1 MVKKH
6 YLPRALDTRVKW
18 LNNFAG
24 RFEEHGTELGF
35 TKEEIQEVKND
46 AAMLSY
52 AAKVHHIMQGTHKSF
67 TAFKDM
73 LNEGAAR
80 KQQVE
85 VPELPSLPKAP
96 VPVAPGIFRRTG
108 KLVQRI
114 KYRKGYTELMGLS
127 MGIIG
132 SEQKVIIANAKPTL
146 KAKVV
151 GNNLVLH
158 WKKRVFD
165 GIVMYVNSNDGN
177 GFAKEMYFSRSP
189 AKIKI
194 KLPTGEHSGL
204 WQLKASYRLK
214 DDIVGQSSAIVE
226 VAVRN

>member
-6 YLPRALDTRVKW
+6 YLPRALDKRVKW

-24 RFEEHGTELGF
+24 RFEEHGKELDFTE
-35 TKEEIQEVKND
+35 KEIRAVKND

-80 KQQVE
+80 RQQLS
-85 VPELPSLPKAP
+85 VPALPVLPTAP
-96 VPVAPGIFRRTG
+96 APVAPGIFRRIG

-114 KYRKGYTELMGLS
+114 KYRKGYTELMGFS

-132 SEQKVIIANAKPTL
+132 SEQKVIMSNVKPAL

-151 GNNLVLH
+151 GSDLVLH
-158 WKKRVFD
+158 WKKSVFTD
-165 GIVMYVNSNDGN
+165 IVLFINRNDGN
-177 GFAKEMYFSRSP
+177 GFVMEMYFSRSP
-189 AKIKI
+189 SRIKI
-194 KLPTGEHSGL
+194 KLPPGQHSAL

-214 DDIVGQSSAIVE
+214 DDIVGQPSSIVE
-226 VAVRN
+226 VVVRN